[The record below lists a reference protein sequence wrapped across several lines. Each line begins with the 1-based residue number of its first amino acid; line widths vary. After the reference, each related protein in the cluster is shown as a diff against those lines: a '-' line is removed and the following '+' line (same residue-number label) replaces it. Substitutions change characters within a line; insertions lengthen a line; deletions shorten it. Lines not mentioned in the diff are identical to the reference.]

1 MRLGVLPAEGIT
13 EEQGASLTG
22 ELVCLLVCKL
32 VRGCSWGAAGK
43 DHCPFSP
50 GSPYET
56 TSPAKP
62 WMLVLYLTD
71 KIQDM
76 PGATWPLEPPPRLL
90 AVHVEGWAG
99 VSTKL
104 GQIAPLCCSGNS
116 VQLPTS
122 H

>member
-1 MRLGVLPAEGIT
+1 MRLGVLPAEGVT
-13 EEQGASLTG
+13 EERGASLTG

-56 TSPAKP
+56 TSPAKQ

-76 PGATWPLEPPPRLL
+76 PGGHLATRASSE
-90 AVHVEGWAG
+90 
-99 VSTKL
+99 
-104 GQIAPLCCSGNS
+104 APCS
-116 VQLPTS
+116 PC
-122 H
+122 